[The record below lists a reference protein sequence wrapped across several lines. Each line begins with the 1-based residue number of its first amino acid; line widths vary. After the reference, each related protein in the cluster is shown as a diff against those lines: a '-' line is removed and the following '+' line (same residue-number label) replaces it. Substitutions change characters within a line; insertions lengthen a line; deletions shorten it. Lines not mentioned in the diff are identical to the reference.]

1 MGFLNNV
8 INSFKIGEGPDDD
21 EYEVYDEDEDYVEE
35 PQTEK
40 EPEENRF
47 FKTEKKAAKA
57 YNGRNTMSDSSSVCV
72 FKPKSFEEAKE
83 IVETFL
89 ENRTIVMNFEGV
101 DLTISQRVLDIV
113 TGACMAKKG
122 NLQKISNFIFIATPA
137 CVDVSGE
144 FQDSLTGAFDAL

>member
-1 MGFLNNV
+1 MSILKNLA
-8 INSFKIGEGPDDD
+8 NSFRIGDEPED
-21 EYEVYDEDEDYVEE
+21 EYEDYEDDDYVEE
-35 PQTEK
+35 SPVEK

-47 FKTEKKAAKA
+47 IRTEKKTVKA
-57 YNGRNTMSDSSSVCV
+57 NSGRTTMDSSSVCV

-83 IVETFL
+83 IVDTFL
-89 ENRTIVMNFEGV
+89 ENRTILMNFEGV

>member
-1 MGFLNNV
+1 MSIFKNFA
-8 INSFKIGEGPDDD
+8 NSFRIGEEPED
-21 EYEVYDEDEDYVEE
+21 EYEDYEDDDYVEE
-35 PQTEK
+35 SPVEK
-40 EPEENRF
+40 EPEESRF
-47 FKTEKKAAKA
+47 IKPEKKVVKA
-57 YNGRNTMSDSSSVCV
+57 NSGRGNMDSSSVCV

-83 IVETFL
+83 IVDTFL
-89 ENRTIVMNFEGV
+89 ENRTILMNFEGV